1 MYILCIYYV
10 YIYYVYI
17 IYYYIFIIHIVFSHY
32 HYLSK
37 QGTIQADHR
46 CQYRKNSSQF
56 FTQLADGELSKRGD
70 AYELLRFAKP
80 SARVRNDI
88 DQDCQQTAPES
99 ASLDEQTKEDPET
112 LEVGGPTSNSHEWNR
127 SVSTVML

>member
-1 MYILCIYYV
+1 L
-10 YIYYVYI
+10 YIYNSDSIFSFSLFYRNKGLYRQI
-17 IYYYIFIIHIVFSHY
+17 IDVNTEKSV
-32 HYLSK
+32 
-37 QGTIQADHR
+37 R
-46 CQYRKNSSQF
+46 NSSHNSQMVNYPK
-56 FTQLADGELSKRGD
+56 GET
-70 AYELLRFAKP
+70 P